1 MQRVRESDIFFW
13 SAFVEKI
20 GHGQRDLSEL
30 LSEVV
35 CVVYFIQS
43 VFGEKWGARV
53 KVTLLGMV
61 LRTQTSEQIPAASK
75 KLVPLAQTK
84 SLNISMIINKVIVAL
99 RLQFCFTH
107 YICSYVDKFLK

>member
-1 MQRVRESDIFFW
+1 MERVRESGIFFW

-61 LRTQTSEQIPAASK
+61 LRPQTSEQIPAASK
-75 KLVPLAQTK
+75 KLVSLAQTK

-99 RLQFCFTH
+99 CLQFCFTH
-107 YICSYVDKFLK
+107 YICSYVDDFLK